1 MTVGEIPFCYVAVE
15 RCVTLMLIHLTV
27 HCPCLKC
34 TPKSLAYITGF
45 EHFFFCAKV
54 SLRVTALP
62 WMPSCS
68 IAKCMYACIV
78 NVQRRAIWN
87 DNIKLHESLLFASNS
102 ENSRLYLNRYMW
114 VCLQVGHLSTYN
126 LDIFVAL
133 CNLYP
138 TIQIEICDVTK
149 IRCTI
154 ISVCALSENCGW
166 QPHCTIHRK
175 CQQACT

>member
-1 MTVGEIPFCYVAVE
+1 MWLLSAVYHS
-15 RCVTLMLIHLTV
+15 CSYTWQCIVLVWSVLQSHWHI
-27 HCPCLKC
+27 
-34 TPKSLAYITGF
+34 SLGLSI
-45 EHFFFCAKV
+45 FFCAKV

-68 IAKCMYACIV
+68 IAKCMYACTV

-87 DNIKLHESLLFASNS
+87 DNIKLHESLLFTSNS